1 MRAQAATLP
10 LVAITVGSLP
20 CVMTAVRARLPFSFG
35 KRAICRTRGAKVDAQ
50 LCTGVAHVGTQSYNT
65 CCAVLRQMRP

>member
-1 MRAQAATLP
+1 MRARAATLP

-35 KRAICRTRGAKVDAQ
+35 KRAICRARGAKVDAQ
-50 LCTGVAHVGTQSYNT
+50 LCTGAAHVALNLTT
-65 CCAVLRQMRP
+65 HAVLS